1 MLFTVP
7 KRKGHCMSHRAIQKS
22 TRAGQEAEEVR
33 GKTLARVFIVV
44 YVVRNWQDKGRQVQD
59 WLV

>member
-1 MLFTVP
+1 
-7 KRKGHCMSHRAIQKS
+7 MSHRGIQKS